1 MGKEFPKMTGV
12 TRFTRA
18 CRRLGMPIFVLLAV
32 GPAAATPNLP
42 PRTNV
47 PGAAKPAPAK
57 GLTPPRRRA
66 PLPLHLS
73 ALPREPAVSAPA
85 VHLLPRPPGPP
96 DDPREQ
102 RIAHLREQVESIL
115 RSPPLSRLRVGIE
128 VSDAES
134 GDELLS
140 QNAAT
145 PFNPASNTKILTT
158 AAAMQLLGADWRYRT
173 VLLAPEKKRPATV
186 GLGSV
191 AVAESRPGVI
201 HGDLFLQGSGD
212 PSLTTSGIA
221 QLARSLSRA
230 GITRIE
236 GDLLVDDQFRAL
248 PGAGKQGPAPAGP
261 AGGEGPGALI
271 VNRNSYAVHV
281 SPGGAGHPASAF
293 VEPRSSYFVVDSRVS
308 TVRGKRI
315 RLLVDHYRKDGHLV
329 ISVRGRI
336 GEQHEDAVVKRHMPE
351 GGVFAAVTLAQALS
365 DFGIELTG
373 QVKIGPPPA
382 GALWVVAEHQSSPL
396 SEVCALS
403 NKDSNNFVADTI
415 FKTLGGER
423 FGLPGTLAKGAR
435 AVGEWLSL
443 LGLDPAHVKIINGS
457 GLTHENRVT
466 PKDLSR
472 LLLSLY
478 HDIQLAPEFLQTL
491 AIGGIDGTIHY
502 RFHGPSVG
510 LVRAK
515 TGTLAGVSALSGYVG
530 EKKGVLVFSILVE
543 GFGQRRLDAVR
554 HAQVLIVESLLRYLQ
569 ADKTQPGPLPAAPP
583 PAPDD
588 GPRDSEN
595 GEEGEGDPV

>member
-1 MGKEFPKMTGV
+1 MSMAIPGREVPAHLWPRLPGK
-12 TRFTRA
+12 
-18 CRRLGMPIFVLLAV
+18 
-32 GPAAATPNLP
+32 
-42 PRTNV
+42 
-47 PGAAKPAPAK
+47 
-57 GLTPPRRRA
+57 
-66 PLPLHLS
+66 
-73 ALPREPAVSAPA
+73 
-85 VHLLPRPPGPP
+85 P

-102 RIAHLREQVESIL
+102 RIVHLRDQVESIL
-115 RSPPLSRLRVGIE
+115 RSPLLSRLRVGLE

-134 GDELLS
+134 GDILLA
-140 QNAAT
+140 QNAAS

-158 AAAMQLLGADWRYRT
+158 AAAMKLLGADWRYRT
-173 VLLAPEKKRPATV
+173 VLFSSPQKRPATAA
-186 GLGSV
+186 LGSA
-191 AVAESRPGVI
+191 AVVPPQPGII

-230 GITRIE
+230 GVTRVE
-236 GDLLVDDQFRAL
+236 GDLLVDDQFRSL
-248 PGAGKQGPAPAGP
+248 DVLYKSGQAPAE
-261 AGGEGPGALI
+261 GGGALI

-281 SPGGAGHPASAF
+281 SPAGAGHPAGIY
-293 VEPRSSYFVVDSRVS
+293 VEPRSTYFVLDSRVQ
-308 TVRGKRI
+308 TVRGKRVRI
-315 RLLVDHYRKDGHLV
+315 LVDQYHKDGHLV
-329 ISVRGRI
+329 VSVRGRI
-336 GEQHEDAVVKRHMPE
+336 GEQHEEAVVKRHMPD
-351 GGVFAAVTLAQALS
+351 GGSFAAVTLGQALS

-373 QVKIGPPPA
+373 QVKVGPPPK
-382 GALWVVAEHQSSPL
+382 GPLSVLSEHQSSPL

-443 LGLDPAHVKIINGS
+443 LGLDPSHVKIINGS

-466 PKDLSR
+466 PKDLSH
-472 LLLSLY
+472 LLISLY

-491 AIGGIDGTIHY
+491 AVGGIDGTIRY
-502 RFHGPSVG
+502 RFHGTSVG

-543 GFGQRRLDAVR
+543 GFGQRRLDQVR

-569 ADKTQPGPLPAAPP
+569 ADTSRPPLPQAPP
-583 PAPDD
+583 PTEE
-588 GPRDSEN
+588 RDSEN
-595 GEEGEGDPV
+595 GDETETDPV